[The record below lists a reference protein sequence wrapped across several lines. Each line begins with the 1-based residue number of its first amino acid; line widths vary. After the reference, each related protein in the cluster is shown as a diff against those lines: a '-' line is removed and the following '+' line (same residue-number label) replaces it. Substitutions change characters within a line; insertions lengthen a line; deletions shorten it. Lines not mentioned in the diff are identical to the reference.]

1 MAICWAE
8 RWSRSFNYL
17 CLKSLSPHWPQR
29 CEAGVIKHHPSILP
43 CHCFG
48 IEEVCFCGLT
58 RKTSAMWHIKQTYT
72 TKCPSY
78 MHLRLFDFSVWTL
91 DMCFTLNML
100 NIFKTEKMLTLQN
113 LNCAGF
119 PPDHDPRQ
127 CGWGPLGA
135 DFPGPNGTMSVE
147 ICQELVVDDQ
157 EKLLPEC
164 WSMAFSSWE
173 WTCDCTRLIVT
184 VCVFIDVFDFNCVT
198 TCHHVKWQMRMD
210 SV

>member
-1 MAICWAE
+1 
-8 RWSRSFNYL
+8 
-17 CLKSLSPHWPQR
+17 
-29 CEAGVIKHHPSILP
+29 
-43 CHCFG
+43 
-48 IEEVCFCGLT
+48 
-58 RKTSAMWHIKQTYT
+58 
-72 TKCPSY
+72 
-78 MHLRLFDFSVWTL
+78 
-91 DMCFTLNML
+91 MCFTLNML
-100 NIFKTEKMLTLQN
+100 NIFKTEKMSTLQN

-173 WTCDCTRLIVT
+173 WTCDCTRLIEWQCAFSLMSSISIVSRH
-184 VCVFIDVFDFNCVT
+184 VT
-198 TCHHVKWQMRMD
+198 TLNDKCAWTVFKLRYFKCNQPGVRVFAQIEGNNAQLRMSRQHQKAGVTGIEAD
-210 SV
+210 LDHNTLLDAGSASAFRQAMLVLY